1 MPRLF
6 IALAALVALTA
17 LAPPASRAAQPPP
30 NIIFILAD
38 DLGYGDLGCYGQKR
52 IQTPRLD
59 RMAAEGLRFT
69 QFYAGSTVCAPSRC
83 VLMQGLHTGHCRVR
97 GNAGRQNPMAQSL
110 RPEDITVAE
119 VLKSAGYATG
129 LFGKWGLGDSPD
141 AEPGLPRRQG
151 FDEFYGYLSQVH
163 AHNYYPTFLWR
174 NEEKVRLRNTV
185 PNETPAGA
193 GKSDNK
199 LDYSHDLI
207 ADEALD
213 FIRRHRDRPFFLF
226 FTPTI
231 PHANNEARA
240 EGMEVPDLGP
250 YANLDWPPGVRGH
263 AAMISRLDRDVG
275 RVLDLLR
282 ELGIAERT
290 LVFFSS
296 DNGPHKEGGFDPEFN
311 DSNGPLRGI
320 KRDLYEGGIRV
331 PMIVWGPGR
340 VPAGQVS
347 DEPWW
352 FADFLPT
359 AAALAGVKPPDR
371 LDGIDA
377 SPLLRGKSLRSR
389 PPLYWEF
396 HERGFKQAVLRH
408 PWKAVRLAPG
418 EPVELYHLGRD
429 PGETRNLAEEFPA
442 RARRLARLM
451 DRMRVDSPD
460 WPIRAGSSP

>member
-1 MPRLF
+1 M
-6 IALAALVALTA
+6 ATWAAMGRSASRPPALTA
-17 LAPPASRAAQPPP
+17 WPPRACASRSSTQDQRFA
-30 NIIFILAD
+30 
-38 DLGYGDLGCYGQKR
+38 
-52 IQTPRLD
+52 PRPGAFSC
-59 RMAAEGLRFT
+59 RAFT
-69 QFYAGSTVCAPSRC
+69 QAIAASAETRAGRIPWRNPSVLRTSPSRRFSSPRD
-83 VLMQGLHTGHCRVR
+83 T
-97 GNAGRQNPMAQSL
+97 P
-110 RPEDITVAE
+110 P
-119 VLKSAGYATG
+119 
-129 LFGKWGLGDSPD
+129 DSPD